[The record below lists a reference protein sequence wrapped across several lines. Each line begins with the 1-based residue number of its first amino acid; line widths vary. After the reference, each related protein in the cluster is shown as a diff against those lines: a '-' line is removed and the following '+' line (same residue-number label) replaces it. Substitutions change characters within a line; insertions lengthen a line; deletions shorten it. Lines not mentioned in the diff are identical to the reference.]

1 MESKTFSAGVM
12 PGGLT
17 SKHEIKLLICYI
29 MDNIKTPINKSDI
42 VVVLQ
47 NYGFANY
54 FEASEAFS
62 EMISSGNIEESPFD
76 KDGYILTEQGK
87 IIVKEISE
95 SLPIVVRN
103 KALIITKSY
112 LERAKNE
119 EENKVIIRENNYG
132 FDVTFIISGGP
143 FEMLRLT
150 LYAPNMECANTLKDN
165 FYKNPDKIY
174 DKILS
179 LFTDEEF

>member
-1 MESKTFSAGVM
+1 MDSKAFSAGVV

-17 SKHEIKLLICYI
+17 NKNDIKLLICYI
-29 MDNIKTPINKSDI
+29 MDNIDIPISKSDI
-42 VVVLQ
+42 TLVFQ
-47 NYGFANY
+47 NYDLANY
-54 FEASEAFS
+54 FDTSEAFS
-62 EMISSGNIEESPFD
+62 EIAASGNIEKSEFD
-76 KDGYILTEQGK
+76 KDGYVITSQGR
-87 IIVKEISE
+87 IIVKELSG
-95 SLPIVVRN
+95 SLPLVIRN

-112 LERAKNE
+112 IERARTE
-119 EENKVIIRENNYG
+119 EENKVIIKECQYG

-150 LYAPNMECANTLKDN
+150 LYAPNIECANNMKDN

-179 LFTDEEF
+179 LFTEGEL